1 MLKAGIGAVR
11 RRVTPGALADPD
23 VVLFATWIS
32 VWGRWFIWLVGV
44 FLIAYRPGFWYPGD
58 EEYLAIPVLLF
69 VANGLVHYR
78 LLTHRLVTWRWLLF
92 LSAVD
97 VALTTFGVG
106 GGFASY
112 IFLAY
117 YPALVIPRRG
127 LLVTLAQPRLRRRVP
142 DGGHRP
148 RPRRGQGEGAGGEVG
163 GVVYR
168 RPGHRPHNPVC
179 KRCRSSGNM
188 TA

>member
-106 GGFASY
+106 
-112 IFLAY
+112 
-117 YPALVIPRRG
+117 
-127 LLVTLAQPRLRRRVP
+127 
-142 DGGHRP
+142 
-148 RPRRGQGEGAGGEVG
+148 VG
-163 GVVYR
+163 GVR
-168 RPGHRPHNPVC
+168 ELHLPGLLPGSRHSPPWSS
-179 KRCRSSGNM
+179 RSSGSASP
-188 TA
+188 TSSCA